1 MTHATGATRESP
13 TFTEWVRKYNGL
25 AFLHPGWRL
34 LYISVPKAAGTSL
47 NVALTRSAGVPFPG
61 AFVDSLG
68 EESLV
73 SQTIWDGDAGGRPMV
88 DSLDDAAYE
97 RLMGTGLRH
106 VFTVVRHPVERL
118 LTTWSSKYLVRA
130 PYYRARL
137 GLPDPGLRRFER
149 VDDVLADLDEL
160 VAHLHA
166 NPALVHRDVHLV
178 SQYELLRR
186 DLTRFDHVGRTD
198 RLGETIEWLRGRL
211 ATEGAELCD
220 VGHDNDSPIDVDL
233 SMVDPRTVQRIHD
246 LYAEDYGFLGLDPTE
261 VRLNGTLSDA
271 MLGILNREIE
281 HNVRAE
287 VLHRAAHGRPN
298 RAGPHRSLRTA
309 LSSSLNRAI
318 GA

>member
-1 MTHATGATRESP
+1 MAESP

-61 AFVDSLG
+61 NFLHSLG

-73 SQTIWDGDAGGRPMV
+73 SQTIWDGASGGRPMV
-88 DSLDDAAYE
+88 DSLDDAAYQ
-97 RLMGTGLRH
+97 RLMDTGLRH

-137 GLPDPGLRRFER
+137 GLPNPGLRRFDS

-166 NPALVHRDVHLV
+166 NRALVHRDVHLV

-198 RLGETIEWLRGRL
+198 QLGETIEWLRGRL
-211 ATEGAELCD
+211 ASEGVELCD
-220 VGHDNDSPIDVDL
+220 VGHDNDSPVDVDL
-233 SMVDPRTVQRIHD
+233 SMVDARTVQRIHD
-246 LYAEDYGFLGLDPTE
+246 LYADDYPFLSLDPDE
-261 VRLNGTLSDA
+261 VRLNGTLNDS
-271 MLGILNREIE
+271 MLGTLNREIE

-287 VLHRAAHGRPN
+287 VLHRAAHGDPIRARP
-298 RAGPHRSLRTA
+298 RLSLRSA
-309 LSSSLNRAI
+309 VSSLSKAI